1 MLLGL
6 GIIICGLGCLMILE
20 RLFPDQPLAYV
31 PGWWKRVLLINSYQ
45 LIVVVV
51 GTYTWERWLPDAHLF
66 HLRDFVSPLM
76 GGIIAYL
83 IHTWVFYW
91 FHRARHNVYFLW
103 LWFHQFHHSA
113 QRIEAITS
121 FYKAPQEILVDS
133 IIMTILLYPVLGL
146 SKESSVWLSG
156 FAAFGEYVYHMNI
169 KTPQWIGYFFQRPEA
184 HRIHHLRN
192 KRDHSKNY
200 GDLPIWDILGGTFE
214 NPERMDRPTG
224 FPVEAEAR
232 VVEMICGRDVL
243 LAAKH
248 KTRHAYKERYKFT
261 TIAAI
266 LWIILGLGQ
275 SIGYVF
281 NMPQIRGLSF
291 ATVAS
296 PLPLVFSVAPNGME
310 TFSTS
315 FRLQVFERL
324 DKECDNNDRECTSEQ
339 LVQDTILTP
348 QLYGTL
354 NDKPYNLRNAYGVL
368 FSHGPFF
375 QDEKLLALRDRVLKY
390 SLCNNGPL
398 SRAFNLSSTTSRIVV
413 NVHSNTKTQKPH
425 QADWAMYVV
434 CH

>member
-6 GIIICGLGCLMILE
+6 VIIVSGLGCLMVLE
-20 RLFPDQPLAYV
+20 RLFPDQPLTYV
-31 PGWWKRVLLINSYQ
+31 PGWWKRVLLINFYQ
-45 LIVVVV
+45 LLVVVV
-51 GTYTWERWLPDAHLF
+51 GTYTWEAWLPDAHLF
-66 HLRDFVSPLM
+66 HLRDFVSPMM
-76 GGIIAYL
+76 GGIIAYI
-83 IHTWVFYW
+83 IHTWFFYW

-103 LWFHQFHHSA
+103 LWFHQLHHSA
-113 QRIEAITS
+113 QRIETITS

-146 SKESSVWLSG
+146 SKESSVWLAA

-169 KTPQWIGYFFQRPEA
+169 KTPRWIGYFFQRPEA

-192 KRDHSKNY
+192 KRDHGKNY
-200 GDLPIWDILGGTFE
+200 GDLPLWDILGGTFE
-214 NPERMDRPTG
+214 NPAKMDQPTG
-224 FPVEAEAR
+224 FSSKDESR
-232 VVEMICGRDVL
+232 VLEMICGRDVL
-243 LAAKH
+243 LSPKQ
-248 KTRHAYKERYKFT
+248 KTRHAYKQRYT
-261 TIAAI
+261 LATIGAI

-281 NMPQIRGLSF
+281 NMPQLRGLSF

-315 FRLQVFERL
+315 FRLQVFEQIQGQCN
-324 DKECDNNDRECTSEQ
+324 DTEECISDH
-339 LVQDTILTP
+339 LVMDTVLTP
-348 QLYGTL
+348 ELYGTL

-375 QDEKLLALRDRVLKY
+375 QDEKALNLRDRVLKY

-398 SRAFNLSSTTSRIVV
+398 ARAFHLPTNTSRILVH
-413 NVHSNTKTQKPH
+413 VHSHTKTQRPH
-425 QADWAMYVV
+425 QTDWIMNITCV
-434 CH
+434 

>member
-6 GIIICGLGCLMILE
+6 LIIVVGLGCLMVLE
-20 RLFPDQPLAYV
+20 RLFPDQPLVYV
-31 PGWWKRVLLINSYQ
+31 PGWWKRVLLINVYQ
-45 LIVVVV
+45 LLVVVV
-51 GTYTWERWLPDAHLF
+51 GTYTWEAWLPDAHLF
-66 HLRDFVSPLM
+66 HLRNYVSPMM
-76 GGIIAYL
+76 GGILAYV

-103 LWFHQFHHSA
+103 LWFHQMHHSA

-133 IIMTILLYPVLGL
+133 IIMTILLYPLLGL
-146 SKESSVWLSG
+146 SRESSVWLSA

-169 KTPQWIGYFFQRPEA
+169 KTPQWMGYFFQRPEA

-200 GDLPIWDILGGTFE
+200 GDLPLWDILGGTFE
-214 NPERMDRPTG
+214 NPATMDRPTG
-224 FPVEAEAR
+224 FAPEVESR
-232 VVEMICGRDVL
+232 VSEMICGRDVL
-243 LAAKH
+243 LSASH
-248 KTRHAYKERYKFT
+248 KTRHAYKQRY
-261 TIAAI
+261 ALASVGAI

-281 NMPQIRGLSF
+281 NLPQLRGLSF

-310 TFSTS
+310 TFSTT
-315 FRLQVFERL
+315 FRMQVFERL
-324 DKECDNNDRECTSEQ
+324 DSTCAESNECTSDH
-339 LVQDTILTP
+339 LTLDTILTP

-375 QDEKLLALRDRVLKY
+375 QDEKAVALRDQVLKY
-390 SLCNNGPL
+390 SLCGNGPL
-398 SRAFNLSSTTSRIVV
+398 ARAFHLPNNTSRIVV
-413 NVHSNTKTQKPH
+413 HVHSNTITQRPH
-425 QADWAMYVV
+425 QTDWTMQVV
-434 CH
+434 CG

>member
-1 MLLGL
+1 ML
-6 GIIICGLGCLMILE
+6 LE

-31 PGWWKRVLLINSYQ
+31 PGWWKRVIAINLCQ
-45 LIVVVV
+45 LVVVV
-51 GTYTWERWLPDAHLF
+51 IGTYTWEAWLPDAHLF

-83 IHTWVFYW
+83 IHTWIFYW

-103 LWFHQFHHSA
+103 LWFHQLHHSA

-121 FYKAPQEILVDS
+121 FYKAPQEIIVDS
-133 IIMTILLYPVLGL
+133 IIMTILLYPLLGL
-146 SKESSVWLSG
+146 SKESSVWLAG

-200 GDLPIWDILGGTFE
+200 ADLPIWDILGGTFE
-214 NPERMDRPTG
+214 NPKAMDRPTG
-224 FPVEAEAR
+224 FSPEEESKVFR
-232 VVEMICGRDVL
+232 MLCGRDVL
-243 LAAKH
+243 LSADK
-248 KTRHAYKERYKFT
+248 KTRHVYREKYT
-261 TIAAI
+261 ITSIAAI

-281 NMPQIRGLSF
+281 NMPQVRGLSF

-315 FRLQVFERL
+315 FRMEVFKRSNIT
-324 DKECDNNDRECTSEQ
+324 CNDNDENCSHDH
-339 LVQDTILTP
+339 LVMEKVMTP
-348 QLYGTL
+348 KLYGIL
-354 NDKPYNLRNAYGVL
+354 NNKPYNLRNAYGVL

-375 QDEKLLALRDRVLKY
+375 QDNKILALRDQVLKH
-390 SLCNNGPL
+390 SLCDNGPL
-398 SRAFNLSSTTSRIVV
+398 ARAFNLPEKTSRIVV
-413 NVHSNTKTQKPH
+413 HVHSNTKTQKEAH
-425 QADWAMYVV
+425 QANWTMNIV
-434 CH
+434 CV